1 MVNSDNRLV
10 AESCGDD
17 HGHDVPDARFDLIT
31 LIWSVA
37 IHVMVKIKMTMMTI
51 EDEYNIAEAGVTRAF
66 CVGGRTSTSGAV
78 ALSRTLV
85 SSWSGYCHHLRRPG
99 GDIII
104 GVIPTMITPS
114 SSNHLNVFYAIFC
127 INCAS
132 VEFSKILLSSHSVI
146 HTEDALFTISAQ

>member
-85 SSWSGYCHHLRRPG
+85 SSWSGYCHHLCHHG
-99 GDIII
+99 GGIII
-104 GVIPTMITPS
+104 GVIPTMTTPS
-114 SSNHLNVFYAIFC
+114 SWCHHGRDIVIISIPVILVGMSS
-127 INCAS
+127 S
-132 VEFSKILLSSHSVI
+132 VVSSPP
-146 HTEDALFTISAQ
+146 